1 MGPESIEGTRL
12 APAARR
18 GAWSGPGAPGTIA
31 SVARDPELAAW
42 LLARRRPIE
51 AAVRSRRPEC
61 LAGPG
66 TPEAEALRRFRSFA
80 AHSLRRGRTPPPSLD
95 GVRVDPARA
104 EAVIEAWCEAA
115 VDCAGA
121 AGPRVEIS
129 LTPLRRAFVAD
140 LRRTA
145 PVRRRAG
152 SPRSG
157 RRAVRAAID
166 RVADA
171 FLAVDTDTAS
181 IEDANP
187 AAGALL
193 GRDRDALLGL
203 DLLSFV
209 PPEEREAW
217 WTQLSAAAEGAEAQ
231 RFCGTLCPG
240 AGGGAGVEATVTRY
254 STRGRTLALILARPA
269 VPEARSALQS
279 RQVR

>member
-1 MGPESIEGTRL
+1 
-12 APAARR
+12 
-18 GAWSGPGAPGTIA
+18 
-31 SVARDPELAAW
+31 VARDPDLAAW

-51 AAVRSRRPEC
+51 AALRARRPERV
-61 LAGPG
+61 AGAG

-80 AHSLRRGRTPPPSLD
+80 AHSLRRGRTPPPALD
-95 GVRVDPARA
+95 GLRVEPTRA

-115 VDCAGA
+115 AGCAGPA
-121 AGPRVEIS
+121 AARVEAA
-129 LTPLRRAFVAD
+129 LTPLRRAFAAD

-145 PVRRRAG
+145 PLRRRAG
-152 SPRSG
+152 APRSG

-171 FLAVDTDTAS
+171 FLAVDTDTAA

-193 GRDRDALLGL
+193 GLDRDSLLGL

-217 WTQLSAAAEGAEAQ
+217 WTQLAAAAEGAEPQ
-231 RFCGTLCPG
+231 RFCGTLSG
-240 AGGGAGVEATVTRY
+240 GGGGAGVEATVTRY

-269 VPEARSALQS
+269 VPEARSAFQS